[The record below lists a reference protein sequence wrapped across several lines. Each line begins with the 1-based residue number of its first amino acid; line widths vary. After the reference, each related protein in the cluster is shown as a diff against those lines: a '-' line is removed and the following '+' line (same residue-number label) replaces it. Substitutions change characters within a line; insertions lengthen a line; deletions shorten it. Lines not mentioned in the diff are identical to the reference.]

1 MSTETNKLVVQRFF
15 EECIDGGNSK
25 LVAELFAPN
34 CVIYRPELDTPMIGV
49 DAVTK
54 FVEGVADL
62 FDEVRTELHLIFA
75 EDDYVATRL
84 SHNVVFK
91 QDWVTRLGSHHVIG
105 KPVDWAANVIFKFSG
120 DKIIEEWIERDEL
133 SMHYKL
139 GLLAS

>member
-1 MSTETNKLVVQRFF
+1 LGRTTIDWIYQRQQAKIMSTETNKLVV
-15 EECIDGGNSK
+15 
-25 LVAELFAPN
+25 
-34 CVIYRPELDTPMIGV
+34 IGV
-49 DAVTK
+49 DAVTRC
-54 FVEGVADL
+54 VEGVADL